1 MKEKTANSVTQIR
14 KKKWTVNR
22 WTLLFMA
29 SLGVVFLLVFNYA
42 PMYGIILAFKKGD
55 YVIDIRKAIF
65 ESSWVGFKNFEKF
78 LIDPQFK
85 DVIVNT
91 LCLNLLS
98 LLINFPAPI
107 IFALFINE
115 VRNKTF
121 KKTIQTISYFP
132 YFLSWIVFGGIILN
146 IINPQTGILSDLLMR
161 LKLIDAPLNLGRSE
175 YTWGVLIVTALIKGV
190 GWGSVIY
197 VAAIAGIDTAMYEA
211 ADIDG
216 AGRWGKMWF
225 ITLPSIIPTI
235 TVYLIL
241 SISNLLNSGFEQIYV
256 FQNQINLGASE
267 VIDTYVY
274 KYGVLNKRYS
284 YTTAIGLLKSII
296 SLVLLISANFI
307 SKKITGKGIY

>member
-14 KKKWTVNR
+14 KKKWTVNK

-65 ESSWVGFKNFEKF
+65 DSAWVGFKNFEKF

-85 DVIVNT
+85 NVIVNT

-121 KKTIQTISYFP
+121 KKTIQTVSYFP

-256 FQNQINLGASE
+256 FQNQINLGTSE

-307 SKKITGKGIY
+307 SKKTTGKGIY

>member
-1 MKEKTANSVTQIR
+1 MAHKKENVAQKPN
-14 KKKWTVNR
+14 KKWTTTK

-55 YVIDIRKAIF
+55 YVIDIKRAIF
-65 ESSWVGFKNFEKF
+65 DSEWVGLKNFDKF
-78 LIDPQFK
+78 LTDPQFK
-85 DVIVNT
+85 NVIVNT

-107 IFALFINE
+107 LFALLINE

-121 KKTIQTISYFP
+121 KKSVQTLSYFP

-146 IINPQTGILSDLLMR
+146 IINPQTGIVSDLLM
-161 LKLIDAPLNLGRSE
+161 KMHIIDSPLNLGRSE

-216 AGRWGKMWF
+216 AGRFGKMLF

-235 TVYLIL
+235 TVFLIL

-256 FQNQINLGASE
+256 FQNQINLDKSE

-284 YTTAIGLLKSII
+284 YTTAIGLLKSAI
-296 SLVLLISANFI
+296 SLVLLASANFA

>member
-1 MKEKTANSVTQIR
+1 
-14 KKKWTVNR
+14 
-22 WTLLFMA
+22 MA